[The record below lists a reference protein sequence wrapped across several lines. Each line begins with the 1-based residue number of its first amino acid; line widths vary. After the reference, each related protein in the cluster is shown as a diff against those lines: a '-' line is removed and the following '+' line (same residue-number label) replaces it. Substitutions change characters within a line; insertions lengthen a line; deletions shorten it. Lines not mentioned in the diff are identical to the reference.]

1 MGWFDFLISSNFMY
15 AFRDTS
21 TYILI
26 FKLWLQILSFQD
38 ICSINHWKPFKK
50 GKKLA
55 DSTFHAKKMA
65 EKCVPPAM
73 VIICFLCATL
83 CEILKSW
90 ANESCQLIIRIDK
103 LIWRVPDICSSCNN
117 LHNCIFS
124 DVKWVVVNHNLW
136 CKHLEFMLFFLGV
149 KTLFFCGS
157 LCPEYFAGIN
167 KMTYIL
173 FRGICQSFVSV
184 HQDFIE
190 LIVFSKGIKNV
201 KDFGN

>member
-1 MGWFDFLISSNFMY
+1 MDHRMRYRKCNKKSWNFLYISWFSSSGCRSWVSRTFVQ
-15 AFRDTS
+15 S
-21 TYILI
+21 TIE
-26 FKLWLQILSFQD
+26 
-38 ICSINHWKPFKK
+38 NHSKK

-83 CEILKSW
+83 YKILKSS

-136 CKHLEFMLFFLGV
+136 CKHLEFMLFFLV
-149 KTLFFCGS
+149 
-157 LCPEYFAGIN
+157 
-167 KMTYIL
+167 
-173 FRGICQSFVSV
+173 
-184 HQDFIE
+184 
-190 LIVFSKGIKNV
+190 
-201 KDFGN
+201 